1 MERVN
6 LLDECTFAT
15 GGGLWTG
22 KKGTLVT
29 ATVIRNTNFTA
40 SGRVDYSD
48 VAELQVEEK
57 QLASRRLAPGD
68 IIIERSGGGPSQPVG
83 RVVFFERDDGIFS
96 HSNFTSRLRVID
108 TNRFEPRFVF
118 YFLLYFHDSGQTDH
132 LQRRTTGIRNLDWRA
147 YRESVGIPLFK
158 LDEQRQI
165 AAVLSAVQRAI
176 ERQERLIALTA
187 ELKKALMHKLFTEG
201 TRGERLKQTEIGPV
215 PASWEIVRLDQIA
228 TIERGKFAHRPR
240 NAPEFYGG
248 DIPFV
253 QTGDVS
259 KCDGRIRRYT
269 QTLNER
275 GLAISRMFPRG
286 TILITIAANIG
297 YTGILEF
304 DSACTDSLVA
314 ITPARGDSAEFLNH
328 YLQTQQPV
336 MDRLAPQGTQK
347 NINIQFLKPWPI
359 PRPSLE
365 EQEGIANALSRVD
378 AKRRTHERMG
388 DSLNSLF
395 RTLLHQLMTAQ
406 IRVHD
411 LDLSSLEEAD
421 KATREARSP

>member
-1 MERVN
+1 MSNIVRRN
-6 LLDECTFAT
+6 LLNESAFST

-22 KKGTLVT
+22 KKGPFVS
-29 ATVIRNTNFTA
+29 AAVIRNTNFTV

-48 VAELQVEEK
+48 VAVLQVEEK
-57 QLASRRLAPGD
+57 QLAARRLFPGD

-83 RVVFFERDDGIFS
+83 RVVFFERDDGTFS

-108 TNRFEPRFVF
+108 TSQFEPRFVF

-147 YRESVGIPLFK
+147 YREIASVPLLN

-165 AAVLSAVQRAI
+165 AAVLSTVQNAI
-176 ERQERLIALTA
+176 DYQERLIVLTA
-187 ELKKALMHKLFTEG
+187 EFKKDLMHKLFTEG
-201 TRGERLKQTEIGPV
+201 TRGEKLKQTDLGPV
-215 PASWEIVRLDQIA
+215 PSSWEIVRLDHIA
-228 TIERGKFAHRPR
+228 MIERGKFSHRPR

-248 DIPFV
+248 TIPFV

-275 GLAISRMFPRG
+275 GLAISKKFPRG
-286 TILITIAANIG
+286 TILMTIAANIG

-314 ITPARGDSAEFLNH
+314 ITPTRGDSTEFLNY

-336 MDRLAPQGTQK
+336 MDGRAPQGTQK

-359 PRPSLE
+359 PRPSPD
-365 EQEGIANALSRVD
+365 EQLDIAEILKRADDKRVI
-378 AKRRTHERMG
+378 HELTR
-388 DSLNSLF
+388 DSLMSLF
-395 RTLLHQLMTAQ
+395 RTLLHELMSAE
-406 IRVHD
+406 IRID
-411 LDLSSLEEAD
+411 QLDLSPLEISDIPVRGA
-421 KATREARSP
+421 